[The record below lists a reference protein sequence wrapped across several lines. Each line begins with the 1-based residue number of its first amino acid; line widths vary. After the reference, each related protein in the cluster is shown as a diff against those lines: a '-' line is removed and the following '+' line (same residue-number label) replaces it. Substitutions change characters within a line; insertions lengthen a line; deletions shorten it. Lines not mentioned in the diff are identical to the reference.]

1 VRHLCHETIFAQASN
16 GYRVAPVVDS
26 EDTTRTEP
34 PLTFGE
40 PPQVDL
46 SKANPARMYDYYL
59 GGAHNFAVDREAAEK
74 VLAMLPETRT
84 FARDN
89 RAFLQRVVRYLVTE
103 CGITQFLD
111 LGSGIPTVGNV
122 HEIAQSVD
130 PACRIV
136 YVDHEPVAVAQSRRL
151 LAGNDNATVIHADV
165 RDWEHVLHHEDTLRL
180 LDFDRPLGLLM
191 LQVLPFIP
199 DSDDPAGVVTPYR
212 DACVPGSYLALA
224 HSLTPEFWPGA
235 VAEAIELY
243 TNSTHPLNLRTPDQ
257 VSAFFAG
264 YTLVEPGVVFASAWR
279 PDQPITAEEARRS
292 RAVAGLGV
300 RG

>member
-1 VRHLCHETIFAQASN
+1 
-16 GYRVAPVVDS
+16 VDS
-26 EDTTRTEP
+26 QHSEREAEP
-34 PLTFGE
+34 PARFDV
-40 PPQVDL
+40 PQRIDL

-89 RAFLQRVVRYLVTE
+89 RAFLQRVVRYLVVE
-103 CGITQFLD
+103 AGIKQFLD

-122 HEIAQSVD
+122 HEIAQDID
-130 PACRIV
+130 PACRVV

-151 LAGNDNATVIHADV
+151 LAGNDNAAVIHADV
-165 RDWEHVLHHEDTLRL
+165 RDSDLVLAHPETHRL
-180 LDFDRPLGLLM
+180 LDFDQPLGLLM

-199 DSDDPAGVVTPYR
+199 DADDPAGIVAAYR
-212 DACVPGSYLALA
+212 AACVPGSYLALA

-235 VAEAIELY
+235 VSDAIALY
-243 TNSTHPLNLRTPDQ
+243 TNSTHPLHLRTPAQ
-257 VSAFFAG
+257 VTAMFDG
-264 YTLVEPGVVFASAWR
+264 YDLIEPGVVFSAGWR
-279 PDQPITAEEARRS
+279 PDRSISQDDARRS

-300 RG
+300 LNRIPSVSNPDPR

>member
-1 VRHLCHETIFAQASN
+1 MVEPEGTHAAH
-16 GYRVAPVVDS
+16 
-26 EDTTRTEP
+26 P
-34 PLTFGE
+34 PLAFDD

-46 SKANPARMYDYYL
+46 TRANPARMYDYYL

-89 RAFLQRVVRYLVTE
+89 RAFLQRVVRHLVRE

-122 HEIAQSVD
+122 HEIAQGID

-151 LAGNDNATVIHADV
+151 LADNENATVIHADV
-165 RDWEHVLHHEDTLRL
+165 RDSDLVLRHPETVRM
-180 LDFDRPLGLLM
+180 LDFDRPIGLLM
-191 LQVLPFIP
+191 LQVVPFIP
-199 DSDDPAGVVTPYR
+199 DADDPAAVIARYR
-212 DACVPGSYLALA
+212 DVCVPGSYLALA

-235 VAEAIELY
+235 VTRAIELY
-243 TNSTHPLNLRTPDQ
+243 TNSTHPLNLRTPDA
-257 VSAFFAG
+257 VREFFTG

-279 PDQPITAEEARRS
+279 PDTPVSDEEAQRS
-292 RAVAGLGV
+292 RAVAGLGLLDA
-300 RG
+300 